1 MGGINHQP
9 CSEYDPQAILLS
21 NLFSQAYARFWSGN
35 GKIEDAL
42 LFEMGGM
49 LNQAKFSLTQ
59 ARSEIKESLRLIEAT
74 DENMENL
81 LQLMEE
87 KSFQD
92 LSSLNKMDFASFKE
106 RLEKIGLIS
115 GNGSLWQSSVN
126 DISEGGYRKMFGTL
140 RVRFGSLSEKTRRF
154 LEILEQAQELIVKG
168 DLQTGIADFVGLV
181 NR

>member
-59 ARSEIKESLRLIEAT
+59 ARSEIKESLRLI
-74 DENMENL
+74 
-81 LQLMEE
+81 
-87 KSFQD
+87 
-92 LSSLNKMDFASFKE
+92 
-106 RLEKIGLIS
+106 
-115 GNGSLWQSSVN
+115 GN
-126 DISEGGYRKMFGTL
+126 R
-140 RVRFGSLSEKTRRF
+140 
-154 LEILEQAQELIVKG
+154 
-168 DLQTGIADFVGLV
+168 
-181 NR
+181 